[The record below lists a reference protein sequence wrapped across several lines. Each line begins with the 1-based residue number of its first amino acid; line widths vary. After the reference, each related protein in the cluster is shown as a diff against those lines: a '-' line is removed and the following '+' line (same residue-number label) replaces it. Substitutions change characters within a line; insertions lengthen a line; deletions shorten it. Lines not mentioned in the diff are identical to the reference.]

1 MHGHCGL
8 GPKPGAP
15 QNLTLTDH
23 METFSVI
30 VSWGPPIDIDRVPVA
45 YYQIQSKTADVP
57 QWKMLNKE
65 RIIPPTTSYS
75 VKSKLIKYREWT
87 KENIHIE

>member
-1 MHGHCGL
+1 
-8 GPKPGAP
+8 
-15 QNLTLTDH
+15 

-45 YYQIQSKTADVP
+45 YYQIQYKTADVP

-75 VKSKLIKYREWT
+75 VKSKLIKY
-87 KENIHIE
+87 IESEQRKIYI